1 MPYKLIRESRAGA
14 KPGDGKHRDT
24 KADGKAKAK
33 HKGEEGKA
41 EAKHKGAKTG
51 DKGNEAKADTEPGGA
66 KAAEGKPEG
75 AKPGEAKPPDAK
87 ADAKRPH
94 DVFLDNE
101 WTQLVL
107 KALHRTLQKV
117 EARCGVSKR
126 LVDASSDDD
135 ADGKPEHTDDAK
147 ELKDATLA
155 AWAELAGTVPHLD
168 TAANYVLGMYL
179 HTLAPPDVDFVV
191 LLPRLPPWEVVLLAF
206 VNNMHDN
213 RPALVK
219 YWTLPLRL
227 KTRVLAD
234 NLTSVMKKLVG
245 PCMKRVRTDGTREA
259 ASEDEDDPPV
269 RTVYLDEAHPLSKG
283 AGK

>member
-1 MPYKLIRESRAGA
+1 MPYKLIREGKAGA
-14 KPGDGKHRDT
+14 KAGGKEKRRE
-24 KADGKAKAK
+24 KAKPDAK
-33 HKGEEGKA
+33 P
-41 EAKHKGAKTG
+41 
-51 DKGNEAKADTEPGGA
+51 DAKADAKPEAKPDA
-66 KAAEGKPEG
+66 KADAKPEG
-75 AKPGEAKPPDAK
+75 AQPPDAK
-87 ADAKRPH
+87 PDAKRPH

-126 LVDASSDDD
+126 LLDASSDDEGD
-135 ADGKPEHTDDAK
+135 TESAKGTTAAPKPDDAK

-259 ASEDEDDPPV
+259 AASEDEDDPPV

>member
-1 MPYKLIRESRAGA
+1 MPYKLIREGKAG
-14 KPGDGKHRDT
+14 GKEKRRG
-24 KADGKAKAK
+24 KADGKEKRR
-33 HKGEEGKA
+33 EKA
-41 EAKHKGAKTG
+41 EAKP
-51 DKGNEAKADTEPGGA
+51 ADA
-66 KAAEGKPEG
+66 QPEG
-75 AKPGEAKPPDAK
+75 AQPEAEK
-87 ADAKRPH
+87 ADAKPESKRPH

-126 LVDASSDDD
+126 LADASSDDD
-135 ADGKPEHTDDAK
+135 ADTESAKGTKPAPTEDAR

-234 NLTSVMKKLVG
+234 NLASVMKKLVG

-259 ASEDEDDPPV
+259 AAGEGEDDPPV
-269 RTVYLDEAHPLSKG
+269 RTVYLDEAHPLSQG
-283 AGK
+283 ARK

>member
-1 MPYKLIRESRAGA
+1 MPYKLIREGKAGA
-14 KPGDGKHRDT
+14 KAGGKEKRRE
-24 KADGKAKAK
+24 KAKPDAK
-33 HKGEEGKA
+33 PN
-41 EAKHKGAKTG
+41 AK
-51 DKGNEAKADTEPGGA
+51 EGGA
-66 KAAEGKPEG
+66 KAAEGKPGG
-75 AKPGEAKPPDAK
+75 AKPAEAQPEAERADAKPEAER

-126 LVDASSDDD
+126 LADASSDDD
-135 ADGKPEHTDDAK
+135 DADPKPAPTEDAK

-234 NLTSVMKKLVG
+234 NLASVMKKLVG

-259 ASEDEDDPPV
+259 AASDDEDDPPV
-269 RTVYLDEAHPLSKG
+269 RTVYLDEAHPLSQG
-283 AGK
+283 AKK

>member
-1 MPYKLIRESRAGA
+1 MPYKLIREGKAGA
-14 KPGDGKHRDT
+14 KAGGKEKRRE
-24 KADGKAKAK
+24 KAKPDAK
-33 HKGEEGKA
+33 P
-41 EAKHKGAKTG
+41 
-51 DKGNEAKADTEPGGA
+51 DAKADAKPEAKPDA
-66 KAAEGKPEG
+66 KADAKPEG
-75 AKPGEAKPPDAK
+75 AQPPDAK
-87 ADAKRPH
+87 PDAKRPH

-126 LVDASSDDD
+126 LADASSDDD
-135 ADGKPEHTDDAK
+135 ADPKPAPTEDAK

-259 ASEDEDDPPV
+259 AASEDEDDPPV